1 IAGDVHFAQSNT
13 GDPLLITNNVS
24 IVDDYLVLGVFHRG
38 VGVFVDTTN
47 MKQFVV
53 QAGVKHDN
61 SGRLVFAAYDA
72 NGDMIPWDWDVLQ
85 SEADS
90 TLSGYGGTVVRTG
103 ADVLQ
108 STHVSVSDA
117 VKKVRVMITGGSKP
131 LFIKSF
137 SIVAADDSGAPQV

>member
-1 IAGDVHFAQSNT
+1 
-13 GDPLLITNNVS
+13 
-24 IVDDYLVLGVFHRG
+24 
-38 VGVFVDTTN
+38 VFVDTTN

-108 STHVSVSDA
+108 NTHVSVSDA
-117 VKKVRVMITGGSKP
+117 VKKVRVMISGGSRP
-131 LFIKSF
+131 LFIKSC
-137 SIVAADDSGAPQV
+137 SIVAADDSGAPQVTSGLDKSSVSRLCSGDPSSGIIGKYVQGEL